1 MCASGERRHV
11 WLRRLGRAQGG
22 RLLASARKSLARN
35 RKSRTGV
42 AAYDLTRRGGPWGPP
57 TRLAQGRRLVPSNEI
72 RECCGHAEEARR
84 EADAAT
90 DQPARENFLDIERE
104 WLLLARI
111 YEREAARKNREKG
124 T

>member
-1 MCASGERRHV
+1 MT
-11 WLRRLGRAQGG
+11 LLGGVARGG
-22 RLLASARKSLARN
+22 RRPVQ
-35 RKSRTGV
+35 SRS
-42 AAYDLTRRGGPWGPP
+42 
-57 TRLAQGRRLVPSNEI
+57 RRLVPSNEI
-72 RECCGHAEEARR
+72 RECCRHAEEARR

-90 DQPARENFLDIERE
+90 DQSARENFLDIERE